1 MRLAS
6 LKRRS
11 RMKTSFPTLVEPKTI
26 NKPVSSVEANF
37 TQQWRLVTTMT
48 TNLIFV
54 LDNNRK
60 PLTMCTAGLAR
71 KLLDSQK
78 AAMFKWYPATII
90 LKKSVVELPLPYL
103 ELRIDPGSK
112 FTGIAL
118 VEIETETIVWA
129 MELEHRGLEIS
140 SSLTARSSVRK
151 GRRNRN
157 TRYRKERQNHKKQP
171 GWLPPSLQHRVDT
184 TITWVKRIIKLAPIK
199 SIAFER
205 VKFDIQKLENPSI
218 EGIEYQQGT
227 LQGYT
232 LREAL
237 LEHWGRKCAYCDAI
251 DIPLEIEHI
260 RPKSKGG
267 SDRFNNLTLS
277 CHQCN
282 QKKSN
287 QSIDDFLKHDPVRL
301 NDIKKNQKQS
311 LRDAAAVNSTR
322 KKLFDSLRTF
332 NVLVY
337 SSSGAETKMM
347 RIKSNLPKAH
357 FIDAG
362 CVNASSLVILK
373 TIQPL
378 RVKCNGHGNRQFMTM
393 DKHGFPRK
401 DYSPK
406 HVRKDWKAGDII
418 KVKKKDG
425 TSVLGR
431 VKKAAK
437 TLVFIPFRGK
447 ETSFSPKNTKPIHRS
462 DGYRYS
468 FTIIDTELL
477 QKIVT

>member
-1 MRLAS
+1 
-6 LKRRS
+6 
-11 RMKTSFPTLVEPKTI
+11 
-26 NKPVSSVEANF
+26 
-37 TQQWRLVTTMT
+37 MT
-48 TNLIFV
+48 TNFIFV
-54 LDNNRK
+54 LDSDKK

-78 AAMFKWYPATII
+78 AALFKWYPTTII
-90 LKKSVVELPLPYL
+90 LKKSADLLPLPYL

-118 VEIETETIVWA
+118 VDIETETIVWA
-129 MELEHRGLEIS
+129 MESEHRGLSIS
-140 SSLTARSSVRK
+140 ESLTARSNTRHA
-151 GRRNRN
+151 RRSRN
-157 TRYRKERQNHKKQP
+157 TRYRKERPNHKKP
-171 GWLPPSLQHRVDT
+171 SGWLPPSLQHRVDT
-184 TITWVKRIIKLAPIK
+184 TMTWVKRIIKLAPIK

-237 LEHWGRKCAYCDAI
+237 LEHWGRKCAYCDAVNV
-251 DIPLEIEHI
+251 PLEIEHI
-260 RPKSKGG
+260 RPKSQGG

-277 CHQCN
+277 CQRCN
-282 QKKSN
+282 QNKSN
-287 QSIDDFLKHDPVRL
+287 QSIDEFLKNDPVRL
-301 NDIKKNQKQS
+301 DNIKRHQKQS

-322 KKLFDSLRTF
+322 NKLFDSLKSF
-332 NVLVY
+332 NIPAY
-337 SSSGAETKMM
+337 CGSGAYTKMM
-347 RIKSNLPKAH
+347 RIKSNLPKTH

-362 CVNASSLVILK
+362 CVNALQEVTLK

-378 RVKCNGHGNRQFMTM
+378 RVKCNGHGNRQFVTM
-393 DKHGFPRK
+393 DKHGFPRSC
-401 DYSPK
+401 YAPK

-437 TLVFIPFRGK
+437 TLIFIPFRGK

-468 FTIIDTELL
+468 FTTIDSELL
-477 QKIVT
+477 QKIAT

>member
-1 MRLAS
+1 
-6 LKRRS
+6 
-11 RMKTSFPTLVEPKTI
+11 
-26 NKPVSSVEANF
+26 
-37 TQQWRLVTTMT
+37 MT

-54 LDNNRK
+54 LDNDRK

-71 KLLDSQK
+71 KLLDSHK

-103 ELRIDPGSK
+103 ELRIDPGSR

-129 MELEHRGLEIS
+129 MELEHRGLSIS
-140 SSLTARSSVRK
+140 SSLTARSKTRRA
-151 GRRNRN
+151 RRNRN
-157 TRYRKERQNHKKQP
+157 TRYRPMRPNHKKQS

-184 TITWVKRIIKLAPIK
+184 IMTWVRRIIKLAPIK
-199 SIAFER
+199 SIAIER
-205 VKFDIQKLENPSI
+205 VKFDMQKIENPEI

-237 LEHWGRKCAYCDAI
+237 LEHWGRKCAYCDAVN
-251 DIPLEIEHI
+251 IPLEIEHI

-282 QKKSN
+282 QNKSN
-287 QSIDDFLKHDPVRL
+287 QTVEEFLKHDPARL
-301 NDIKKNQKQS
+301 DDIKKHQKQS
-311 LRDAAAVNSTR
+311 LRNAAAVNSTR
-322 KKLFDSLRTF
+322 NKLFESLTHF
-332 NVLVY
+332 DISVHCG
-337 SSSGAETKMM
+337 SGAQTKMM
-347 RIKSNLPKAH
+347 RIKSNLAKAH

-362 CVNASSLVILK
+362 CVNASKEVILK

-378 RVKCNGHGNRQFMTM
+378 RVKCNGHGNRQFVTM
-393 DKHGFPRK
+393 DKHGFPRS
-401 DYSPK
+401 DYAAK

-418 KVKKKDG
+418 KVNRFDG

-437 TLVFIPFRGK
+437 TLAFIPFGGK

-468 FTIIDTELL
+468 FTTIDPELL
-477 QKIVT
+477 QKIST

>member
-1 MRLAS
+1 
-6 LKRRS
+6 
-11 RMKTSFPTLVEPKTI
+11 
-26 NKPVSSVEANF
+26 
-37 TQQWRLVTTMT
+37 MT

-54 LDNNRK
+54 LDSDKK

-112 FTGIAL
+112 FTGIVL
-118 VEIETETIVWA
+118 VEIETQTLVWA

-140 SSLTARSSVRK
+140 SSLTARSNVRHM
-151 GRRNRN
+151 RRSRN
-157 TRYRKERQNHKKQP
+157 TRYRKERPNHKKQQS
-171 GWLPPSLQHRVDT
+171 WLPPSLQHRVDT
-184 TITWVKRIIKLAPIK
+184 TMTWVRRLLALAPIK

-205 VKFDIQKLENPSI
+205 VKFDMQKLENPEI
-218 EGIEYQQGT
+218 DGIEYQQGT
-227 LQGYT
+227 LHGYT

-251 DIPLEIEHI
+251 DVPLEIEHI

-282 QKKSN
+282 QNKSN
-287 QSIDDFLKHDPVRL
+287 QTIDEFLKDDSFRL
-301 NDIKKNQKQS
+301 NNINLHQKQS

-322 KKLFDSLRTF
+322 NKLFDSLKTF
-332 NVLVY
+332 NVPIY
-337 SSSGAETKMM
+337 SGSGAETKMM

-362 CVNASSLVILK
+362 CVNASYKVTLK

-378 RVKCNGHGNRQFMTM
+378 RVKCNGHGNRQFVTM
-393 DKHGFPRK
+393 DKRGFPRS
-401 DYSPK
+401 DYAPK
-406 HVRKDWKAGDII
+406 CVRKDWKAGDII
-418 KVKKKDG
+418 KVKKQG
-425 TSVLGR
+425 GNFVLGR

-437 TLVFIPFRGK
+437 TLAFIPFGGK

-468 FTIIDTELL
+468 FTTIDTELL
-477 QKIVT
+477 QKIAT